1 MKTIFDNIQKDKILH
16 SYVSDTLFVVL
27 FGIIFLFLN
36 LPIWLNYTITT
47 VVVFIVGI
55 IKELIDDKEK
65 GNRFDWADVI
75 ADVSGIIFGALKCT
89 LFIFK

>member
-1 MKTIFDNIQKDKILH
+1 MKTIFDNIQKDKLLH

-36 LPIWLNYTITT
+36 LPIWLNYIITT
-47 VVVFIVGI
+47 VVVFAIGI

-65 GNRFDWADVI
+65 GNRFDWTDVI
-75 ADVSGIIFGALKCT
+75 ADVSGIVLGALECT

>member
-1 MKTIFDNIQKDKILH
+1 MKTIFDNIQKDKLLH

-36 LPIWLNYTITT
+36 LPIWLTYTITT
-47 VVVFIVGI
+47 VVVFAIGI

-65 GNRFDWADVI
+65 GNRFDWKDII
-75 ADVSGIIFGALKCT
+75 ADVSGIVFGGLECL
-89 LFIFK
+89 LFVL

>member
-1 MKTIFDNIQKDKILH
+1 MKTIFDNIQKDKVLH

-65 GNRFDWADVI
+65 GNRFDWTDVI
-75 ADVSGIIFGALKCT
+75 ADVSGIILGALKCT